1 MEDSQLW
8 RRGLE
13 ELVLRWQVGYVDV
26 RIECIQLSKKG
37 ILLEND
43 RLDRESRREDLS
55 VTTGRSNAPTNE
67 SFNHMHGGLK
77 ISKGEENT
85 HKMIDFQRNGYK
97 GVLTRTGLHR
107 PNVSTARPVCTARPS
122 VSTARPVCTARLS
135 VSTARPVCTARP
147 SVSTAR
153 PICTAR
159 PVSTARP
166 VCTAR
171 PSVSTARPVCTAR
184 PSVSTARPVCTA
196 RPSVSTARPV
206 YATRPIYPKL
216 AFRPKDLKQDVK
228 TFRVQNM
235 TIVGTRAVV
244 NTWANPE
251 FMLQDHAVGG

>member
-77 ISKGEENT
+77 
-85 HKMIDFQRNGYK
+85 M
-97 GVLTRTGLHR
+97 
-107 PNVSTARPVCTARPS
+107 STNKN
-122 VSTARPVCTARLS
+122 
-135 VSTARPVCTARP
+135 RPVCTARP

-171 PSVSTARPVCTAR
+171 PSVSTGRPVCTAR

-244 NTWANPE
+244 NTGKGQIQSSCYRIMQWVDSGCYCLVTGNNAY
-251 FMLQDHAVGG
+251 LSDY